1 MEPGSS
7 IKILA
12 LGRYGPKGAS
22 SRVRLY
28 QYIPH
33 LIERGFRVETSPFLA
48 DEYLHALYENGRRPL
63 RSLGSAYLRR
73 VLALF
78 RAERFDVLW
87 LEKELFPWLPA
98 FAETLLD
105 RLGIPYVVDYDDAVF
120 HHYDLHPNPLIRAVL
135 GRKIDAVMHHA
146 QVVVAGNDY
155 LAQRAVAAGARRVEI
170 LPTTVD
176 LAQYPEPRFTTE
188 CPSQETVTIGWIG
201 TPVTAAYLQD
211 LLAPLRELARTAPN
225 TRFFWIGAGP
235 RSPDLPRSQCLAW
248 SLAGEGELIHSLDI
262 GIMPLPDQA
271 WERGKCGYKLIQY
284 MACGKPVVAS
294 PVGVN
299 REIVEHGVDGFLAS
313 SKEEWIAALRAL
325 IADPDLRK
333 RMGMAARKKV
343 VRHYSLQSQID
354 RLSSILLDVGQA

>member
-1 MEPGSS
+1 M
-7 IKILA
+7 
-12 LGRYGPKGAS
+12 GP
-22 SRVRLY
+22 
-28 QYIPH
+28 
-33 LIERGFRVETSPFLA
+33 
-48 DEYLHALYENGRRPL
+48 
-63 RSLGSAYLRR
+63 AYLRR
-73 VLALF
+73 ILALA
-78 RAERFDVLW
+78 RGGRFDVFW

-98 FAETLLD
+98 FTEAALD

-120 HHYDLHPNPLIRAVL
+120 HLYDLHPNPLIRTAL

-176 LAQYPEPRFTTE
+176 LIHYPEPCFPTE
-188 CPSQETVTIGWIG
+188 YPGYETVTIGWIG
-201 TPVTAAYLQD
+201 TPVTAAYLETI
-211 LLAPLRELARTAPN
+211 LEPLRELARTVPN

-248 SLAGEGELIHSLDI
+248 SQTSESELLHCLDI
-262 GIMPLPDQA
+262 GIMPLPDQP

-313 SKEEWIAALRAL
+313 SGNEWYISLRTL
-325 IADPDLRK
+325 IADPSLRR
-333 RMGMAARKKV
+333 RMGIAARKKV

-354 RLSSILLDVGQA
+354 RLSSIFFDAGQA